1 MPSALRYHSQNSM
14 RVTPDSQ
21 QGSQQYESN
30 HSGQMSAHQMI
41 PGGSQQQEAAVMAL
55 TPR

>member
-21 QGSQQYESN
+21 HGSQQYESN
-30 HSGQMSAHQMI
+30 QSGQISAHQMT
-41 PGGSQQQEAAVMAL
+41 PGGSQQQVTAVTAL
-55 TPR
+55 TPP